1 MNKERRDKIIDVAID
16 LAEAGGY
23 ENVRQRD
30 VADQAGIALGTLY
43 KSFISKEHILSAA
56 IEREADELE
65 RRIKAKPPAGDTA
78 TERLQA
84 LFRITTRAMCHKPKY
99 ARAVIRAM
107 ASGQPEVAAHVLA
120 YQGRMNAIIASVM
133 VGKDAEADADSSVS
147 MLPTL
152 LQQVWFA
159 SLVGWSAN
167 LMSPAEV
174 NVHMDKAIELIMASP
189 KSKGSRSS
197 SLKMKHVSL

>member
-65 RRIKAKPPAGDTA
+65 RRIKAKPPTGENA

-84 LFRITTRAMCHKPKY
+84 LFRMITRTMCQKPKY

-107 ASGQPEVAAHVLA
+107 ASGQPEVAAHVHA
-120 YQGRMNAIIASVM
+120 YQGRMNAIISSVQQSKA
-133 VGKDAEADADSSVS
+133 GEADSRVTQLS
-147 MLPTL
+147 TL
-152 LQQVWFA
+152 LQQIWFA
-159 SLVGWSAN
+159 SLVAWSAGI
-167 LMSPAEV
+167 LSQAEV
-174 NVHMDKAIELIMASP
+174 TSHMDQAIELILASP
-189 KSKGSRSS
+189 KLKGSKSAS
-197 SLKMKHVSL
+197 VKHVSL

>member
-1 MNKERRDKIIDVAID
+1 MNQERRDRIIDVAID

-65 RRIKAKPPAGDTA
+65 RRIKAKPPAGETA

-84 LFRITTRAMCHKPKY
+84 LFRIVTRAMCHKPKY

-107 ASGQPEVAAHVLA
+107 ASGQPEVASHVTA
-120 YQGRMNAIIASVM
+120 YQGRMNAIISSAMQTAS
-133 VGKDAEADADSSVS
+133 ADTDSRVAMLS
-147 MLPTL
+147 ML
-152 LQQVWFA
+152 LQQIWFA
-159 SLVGWSAN
+159 SLVGWSAGI
-167 LMSPAEV
+167 LSQAEL
-174 NVHMDKAIELIMASP
+174 NTHMDQAIELVLASP
-189 KSKGSRSS
+189 KARAPRPGQA
-197 SLKMKHVSL
+197 KHVSI

>member
-65 RRIKAKPPAGDTA
+65 RRIKAKPPAGETA
-78 TERLQA
+78 AERLQA
-84 LFRITTRAMCHKPKY
+84 LFRMITRVMCQKPKY

-107 ASGQPEVAAHVLA
+107 ASGQPEVAAHVHA
-120 YQGRMNAIIASVM
+120 YQGRMNEIIASVM
-133 VGKDAEADADSSVS
+133 QAKAPDADKNVS

-159 SLVGWSAN
+159 SLVAWSAGI
-167 LMSPAEV
+167 LSQAEV
-174 NVHMDKAIELIMASP
+174 NTHMDQAIELIMASP
-189 KSKGSRSS
+189 KLKGARSVS
-197 SLKMKHVSL
+197 VKRVSL